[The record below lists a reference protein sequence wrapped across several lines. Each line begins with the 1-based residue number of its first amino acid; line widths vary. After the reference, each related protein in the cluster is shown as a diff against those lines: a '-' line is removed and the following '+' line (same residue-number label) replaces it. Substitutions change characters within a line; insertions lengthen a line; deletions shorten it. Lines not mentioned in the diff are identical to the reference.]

1 MNLAKSVNP
10 SKNLHDPVG
19 NTDVLLHV
27 SVRPE
32 EGKIVLNSK
41 KDGVWGSEE
50 TYKVPIDNKTDFD
63 INIKTTEKSFEIE
76 WNGSFLAEFSYR
88 LPLEEWKMVVVYKI
102 FENSY
107 FEKGN
112 SLGRSSIGITYW

>member
-1 MNLAKSVNP
+1 MNP